1 MSETASKINANK
13 LLDELLKTTSSCYGC
28 IGKTEDF
35 SVVEVN
41 EVKNELE
48 KASKKAN
55 RNGSKTYVIEDQSEH
70 EISNEVVLKYIGS
83 WMYDNLIDLDS
94 RNGNKIDTGYPLKYL
109 DEIVKYMKSEYDIDE
124 LNDVE
129 FVEFCREL
137 MEMNIPFRIDILERM
152 SNGFFEY
159 GNRWKNRC
167 VVVNEKKYDLM
178 TILINIRLGDLQYN
192 REENRDEIIRNS
204 SRYYANEIL
213 NDFKKYLKAS
223 SFHVDNYRINSDDII
238 KLFYEIGVDTS
249 NELIKQYL
257 LNYTNSFFCYGSKVL
272 ESTEYDS
279 KLREWIGDY
288 KWKLI
293 YRASEHGYT
302 AKSFHKYCDD
312 KEPTLMI
319 IKSSKGWIFG
329 KYTAQ
334 SWKAVHP
341 IIWGSIYIVIIY

>member
-48 KASKKAN
+48 KASKKAD

-83 WMYDNLIDLDS
+83 KMYDNLIDLDS
-94 RNGNKIDTGYPLKYL
+94 RNGNEIDTGYLLKYF
-109 DEIVKYMKSEYDIDE
+109 DEIVKYMKNEFDIYE

-192 REENRDEIIRNS
+192 RERMRDEIIKS
-204 SRYYANEIL
+204 TLVPLTNEIL
-213 NDFKKYLKAS
+213 NDFENYLKAPS
-223 SFHVDNYRINSDDII
+223 RYVKNDILSIDDIM
-238 KLFYEIGVDTS
+238 KLFSVIGIDSS
-249 NELIKQYL
+249 NEIVRQYL
-257 LNYTNSFFCYGSKVL
+257 MNYTNSLFCYGTKVL
-272 ESTEYDS
+272 ENNEYDDT
-279 KLREWIGDY
+279 LREWIGDY
-288 KWKLI
+288 KWRML
-293 YRASEHGYT
+293 YRASEHDYL
-302 AKSFHKYCDD
+302 SDS
-312 KEPTLMI
+312 MN
-319 IKSSKGWIFG
+319 
-329 KYTAQ
+329 
-334 SWKAVHP
+334 
-341 IIWGSIYIVIIY
+341 IVMM